1 MAPRKPAAP
10 KTQPEKA
17 VEEAKAVPA
26 LAVQSEETAPEK
38 IEVKS
43 KSALSRIEAVEAA
56 IVDEAKKGAH
66 AAEEEIAK
74 VVHSP
79 EAEKLENLSVEDLR
93 KLHDDAIIAED
104 AAKRLLVVA
113 RQRAANMSSKVD
125 DTVDREMIVLKRKV
139 EEAHT
144 WVKQIE
150 EKLAGELKD
159 IWGTTF

>member
-10 KTQPEKA
+10 KA
-17 VEEAKAVPA
+17 H
-26 LAVQSEETAPEK
+26 SK
-38 IEVKS
+38 IVTEV
-43 KSALSRIEAVEAA
+43 EAVEKEV
-56 IVDEAKKGAH
+56 VDEVEKVAH
-66 AAEEEIAK
+66 AAEEEVAK

-79 EAEKLENLSVEDLR
+79 EAKKLENLSVEDLR

-125 DTVDREMIVLKRKV
+125 DAVDHEIIVLKQKV

-150 EKLAGELKD
+150 EKLAGEMKD